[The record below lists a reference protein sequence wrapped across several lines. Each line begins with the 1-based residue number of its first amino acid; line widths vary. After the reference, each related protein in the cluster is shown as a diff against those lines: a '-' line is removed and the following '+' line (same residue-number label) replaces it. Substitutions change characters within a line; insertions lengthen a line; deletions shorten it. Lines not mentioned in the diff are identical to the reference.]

1 MKQIIYLFAI
11 LVLSACNINNKQTN
25 DDTSYT
31 DDSEIVV
38 TLGDW
43 EEGYY
48 KDEFGDNTDVKLVY
62 QKVKG
67 THQYEDTE
75 KNGHDSRYHS

>member
-48 KDEFGDNTDVKLVY
+48 KDEFGDIIPT
-62 QKVKG
+62 
-67 THQYEDTE
+67 
-75 KNGHDSRYHS
+75 